1 MEHPFRPEHFQRL
14 DENPDTLFYEF
25 PRKVVHIDDAAIA
38 AVKQFFQETLPPD
51 AMVLDL
57 LSSWRSHWPEGFPKQ
72 RLVGLGLNA
81 EEMAENPHL
90 DDYVVHDVN
99 ADQRLPFPDDEF
111 DAVVLTVSIQ
121 YITRPIE
128 LFQDVNRILK
138 PGGLFAVIFSNR
150 MFPTKAVAVWRAM
163 DDEQHIKLINSY
175 FHYAGNFDAPEAQDR
190 TPLADDYTD
199 PVYVVMARKA
209 PTTSRCPLPPPSG
222 KGRG

>member
-14 DENPDTLFYEF
+14 DENPDPQFYDF

-38 AVKQFFQETLPPD
+38 AVKEFFQETIPPN
-51 AMVLDL
+51 ARVLDL

-72 RLVGLGLNA
+72 CLVGLGLNA

-90 DDYVVHDVN
+90 DEYVVHDVN
-99 ADQRLPFPDDEF
+99 ADPRLPFADAEF

-121 YITRPIE
+121 YVTRPIE
-128 LFQDVNRILK
+128 LFQDVNRVLK

-150 MFPTKAVAVWRAM
+150 MFPTKAVAVWRSM
-163 DDEQHIKLINSY
+163 GDGQHVKLVNSY
-175 FHYAGNFDAPEAQDR
+175 FHYAGNYDAPEAQDR
-190 TPLADDYTD
+190 SPSTDDYTD

-209 PTTSRCPLPPPSG
+209 HVTA
-222 KGRG
+222 